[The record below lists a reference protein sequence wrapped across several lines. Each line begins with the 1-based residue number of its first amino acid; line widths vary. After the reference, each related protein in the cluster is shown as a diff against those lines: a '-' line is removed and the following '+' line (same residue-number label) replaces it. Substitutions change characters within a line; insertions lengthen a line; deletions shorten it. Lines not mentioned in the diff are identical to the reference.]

1 MNAPEIEAV
10 APVQADS
17 GSAAPAPAATAP
29 GNTVVEQ
36 DGKFFVR
43 LGDDRALVGPIKT
56 RAEAESYAASA
67 GKGAPV
73 PAAGWE
79 SGPFADRLNNVETSS
94 FFAKSAPSVL
104 SRSFVKSEYA
114 AAVQAGNPPAHG
126 EYSTVRESNVSSTQ
140 TRSAVKAD
148 FLQAQK
154 AGTLPPMGDRG

>member
-1 MNAPEIEAV
+1 MKNTI
-10 APVQADS
+10 
-17 GSAAPAPAATAP
+17 AT
-29 GNTVVEQ
+29 T
-36 DGKFFVR
+36 
-43 LGDDRALVGPIKT
+43 ALVLV
-56 RAEAESYAASA
+56 AALGTTASFA
-67 GKGAPV
+67 G
-73 PAAGWE
+73 
-79 SGPFADRLNNVETSS
+79 DNTRLNNVETSS

-154 AGTLPPMGDRG
+154 AGTLPAMGDRG